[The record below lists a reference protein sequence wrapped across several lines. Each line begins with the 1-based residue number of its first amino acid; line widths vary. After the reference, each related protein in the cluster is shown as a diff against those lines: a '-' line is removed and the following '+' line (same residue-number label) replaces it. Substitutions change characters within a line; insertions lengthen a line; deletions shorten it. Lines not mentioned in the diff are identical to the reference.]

1 MGSVVVD
8 VMPKSAQLDPMGRAV
23 TGAMPVLGFPQFV
36 DVRQGKRF
44 VLTVEGEVTR
54 EVLASARLLA
64 EKTLTTPG
72 VEEIVSVREA
82 GDATDLDDDV
92 DTDWTDM
99 EYWGAGDTVTG
110 DVSGHTPRA
119 LPKHHQIDESMLGDV
134 QAGSYYGR
142 AEDVKSDAQRAADE
156 AAGN

>member
-92 DTDWTDM
+92 DADWEDM
-99 EYWGAGDTVTG
+99 PEHWGGGDTVPPEVG
-110 DVSGHTPRA
+110 SYRPRKPVA
-119 LPKHHQIDESMLGDV
+119 HHRIDESMLGQV
-134 QAGSYYGR
+134 EAGSYYGR
-142 AEDVKSDAQRAADE
+142 AEDVRSDRLGGE
-156 AAGN
+156 ES